1 MVKDLLIITKK
12 SKISTKCAV
21 IDLNVDVS
29 EKATKPGENL
39 VKGLKDSTITLGKIF
54 DKDKEAKN

>member
-1 MVKDLLIITKK
+1 MQQLLILT
-12 SKISTKCAV
+12 
-21 IDLNVDVS
+21 LMFL
-29 EKATKPGENL
+29 KATKPGENL

>member
-1 MVKDLLIITKK
+1 MPKA
-12 SKISTKCAV
+12 AV
-21 IDLNVDVS
+21 IDLNFDVS
-29 EKATKPGENL
+29 EKSTTPGKNL

>member
-1 MVKDLLIITKK
+1 MQLLLI
-12 SKISTKCAV
+12 
-21 IDLNVDVS
+21 LMLMFS

-39 VKGLKDSTITLGKIF
+39 VKGLKDSTVTLGKIF